1 MEKLNEKNKK
11 LSNWYNFFSLP
22 IISSFF
28 FFWQI
33 IKVILFVIE
42 GFAKQNKKE
51 QVYVKDVNNNIRLT
65 KSSKIINLVILCLV
79 IGIIKLT
86 YSGFEAC
93 FQVFK
98 YFSDTYLF
106 ALIPLCLT
114 SFVSLFFS
122 RSFSDFYFNNNKSKN
137 YLIIATLIGII
148 ISLGGTFYLES
159 INVFNTET
167 DKHSSGVFAW
177 LFVPVLLFT
186 GYILPF
192 FFSCFNIFLIFKDK
206 SNSKKVWLS
215 ILFTFLISSS
225 YYGYVAFNKYQID
238 SEIKHKL
245 YKEKEKEMEKAEYDR
260 KIKQENK
267 EREAKYKAE
276 RAKYTNF
283 PDRVM
288 SARYLAD
295 NDAFQYND
303 RLANTNTAAVFI
315 IPYPKYHINE
325 LTIKIEGIDKYEYG
339 MIIPTGSYDIEVITY
354 NNYYKPY
361 KETIE
366 VKEGG
371 FVFYPKLEKLD

>member
-1 MEKLNEKNKK
+1 
-11 LSNWYNFFSLP
+11 
-22 IISSFF
+22 
-28 FFWQI
+28 
-33 IKVILFVIE
+33 
-42 GFAKQNKKE
+42 
-51 QVYVKDVNNNIRLT
+51 
-65 KSSKIINLVILCLV
+65 
-79 IGIIKLT
+79 
-86 YSGFEAC
+86 
-93 FQVFK
+93 
-98 YFSDTYLF
+98 
-106 ALIPLCLT
+106 
-114 SFVSLFFS
+114 
-122 RSFSDFYFNNNKSKN
+122 
-137 YLIIATLIGII
+137 
-148 ISLGGTFYLES
+148 
-159 INVFNTET
+159 
-167 DKHSSGVFAW
+167 
-177 LFVPVLLFT
+177 
-186 GYILPF
+186 
-192 FFSCFNIFLIFKDK
+192 LIFKDK